1 MSPVKHLWQICTDII
16 DTILHHQVN
25 ECVLKD
31 SFLPHFYWFCRKQ
44 NISEV
49 WLLPNVH
56 EGKALKKIL

>member
-44 NISEV
+44 TF
-49 WLLPNVH
+49 
-56 EGKALKKIL
+56 LKSGFYPMYTKGRL